1 MRKEQI
7 EEMMRRDFLRKRS
20 LDKEKVKSMIESST
34 MNMTIVKTIPLT
46 EQSAIL
52 IFRETYESIRQLGDA
67 QWWIV
72 GYEPRN
78 HAVSM
83 NVLKEVNIQEKT
95 KLNHLD
101 RFRNIRHDIN
111 YKGFKATIGQAKE
124 IVEFWDACSHEII
137 TSLLKELE

>member
-1 MRKEQI
+1 MKKEIIDHWVLTDQ
-7 EEMMRRDFLRKRS
+7 LRKRS
-20 LDKEKVKSMIESST
+20 LDQERIKSMIESAVT
-34 MNMTIVKTIPLT
+34 NMKVVKIVPLT

-67 QWWIV
+67 HWWIV

-78 HAVSM
+78 HVVSM
-83 NVLKEVNIQEKT
+83 NVLKEMNIQEKT
-95 KLNHLD
+95 KLNHLY

>member
-1 MRKEQI
+1 MKKEIIDHWVLTDQ
-7 EEMMRRDFLRKRS
+7 LRKRS
-20 LDKEKVKSMIESST
+20 LDQERIKSMIESAVT
-34 MNMTIVKTIPLT
+34 NMEVVKIVPLT

-67 QWWIV
+67 HWWIV

-78 HAVSM
+78 HVVSM
-83 NVLKEVNIQEKT
+83 NVLKEMNIQEKT